1 MVFSHD
7 MNSVIEFG
15 ENIHFLHEGRVA
27 WHGDRKG
34 ILDSGVASLNDFVYA
49 SDLMKDIR
57 NRLRSS

>member
-1 MVFSHD
+1 
-7 MNSVIEFG
+7 MNSVIEIG
-15 ENIHFLHEGRVA
+15 DNIHFLHEGLVA

-34 ILDSGVASLNDFVYA
+34 ILDSGVASLDDFVYA